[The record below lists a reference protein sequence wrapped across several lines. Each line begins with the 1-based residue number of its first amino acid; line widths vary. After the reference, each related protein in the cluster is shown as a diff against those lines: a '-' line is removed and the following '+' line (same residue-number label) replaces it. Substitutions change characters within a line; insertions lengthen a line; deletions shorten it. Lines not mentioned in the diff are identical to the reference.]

1 MVAAF
6 FPNCEIHEST
16 VTMMDATPHPD
27 EIDRQ
32 VRAALREDI
41 GTGDLTA
48 NLVPDGEYA
57 KATLVSRESAVVCG
71 NPWIEG
77 VFRTLDPTVSVNF
90 HRADTDEIG
99 VGDTWCVISGPA
111 RSILTGERSALNFA
125 QLLSGTATATR
136 AMVRAIAGTKAVL
149 LDTRKT
155 IPGLRLAQKYAV
167 RCGGASNHRIGLY
180 DGILIKENH
189 IRAAGSIGAAV
200 TAALTHSKTCK
211 FIEVEVENLDE
222 LKEALAAGAPRI
234 LLDNFSLDEMRAAV
248 ALTNGQAQLEAS
260 GGVTIDSIREIAAT
274 GVDFVSCGQITKD
287 VRATDLSLQFAFGSK
302 ASNH

>member
-1 MVAAF
+1 
-6 FPNCEIHEST
+6 
-16 VTMMDATPHPD
+16 MMDATPNPD

-32 VRAALREDI
+32 VRTALQEDV

-57 KATLVSRESAVVCG
+57 KATLVSRENAVVCG

-77 VFRTLDPTVSVNF
+77 VFRILDPTISVDF
-90 HRADTDEIG
+90 YRADTDEIG
-99 VGDTWCVISGPA
+99 AGDTWCVISGPA

-200 TAALTHSKTCK
+200 SAALTQSKACK

-248 ALTNGQAQLEAS
+248 RLTNGQAQLEAS

-287 VRATDLSLQFAFGSK
+287 VRATDLSLQFAFGSD

>member
-1 MVAAF
+1 
-6 FPNCEIHEST
+6 
-16 VTMMDATPHPD
+16 
-27 EIDRQ
+27 
-32 VRAALREDI
+32 
-41 GTGDLTA
+41 
-48 NLVPDGEYA
+48 
-57 KATLVSRESAVVCG
+57 
-71 NPWIEG
+71 
-77 VFRTLDPTVSVNF
+77 
-90 HRADTDEIG
+90 
-99 VGDTWCVISGPA
+99 
-111 RSILTGERSALNFA
+111 
-125 QLLSGTATATR
+125 
-136 AMVRAIAGTKAVL
+136 MVRAIAGTKAVL

-189 IRAAGSIGAAV
+189 IRAAGSIRAAV
-200 TAALTHSKTCK
+200 SIALTHSGTCK

-248 ALTNGQAQLEAS
+248 QLSNGQAQLEAS

-287 VRATDLSLQFAFGSK
+287 VHATDLSLQFAFGSK

>member
-1 MVAAF
+1 
-6 FPNCEIHEST
+6 
-16 VTMMDATPHPD
+16 MMDATPNPD

-32 VRAALREDI
+32 VRTALQEDV

-57 KATLVSRESAVVCG
+57 KATLVSRENAVVCG
-71 NPWIEG
+71 NPWIES
-77 VFRTLDPTVSVNF
+77 VFRILDPTISVDF
-90 HRADTDEIG
+90 YRADTDEIG
-99 VGDTWCVISGPA
+99 AGDTWCVISGPA

-200 TAALTHSKTCK
+200 SAALTQSKACK
-211 FIEVEVENLDE
+211 LIEVEVENLDE

-248 ALTNGQAQLEAS
+248 RLTNGQAQLEAS

-287 VRATDLSLQFAFGSK
+287 VRATDLSLQFAFGSD

>member
-1 MVAAF
+1 
-6 FPNCEIHEST
+6 
-16 VTMMDATPHPD
+16 MDATPNPD

-32 VRAALREDI
+32 VRTALQEDV

-57 KATLVSRESAVVCG
+57 KATLVSRENAVVCG

-77 VFRTLDPTVSVNF
+77 VFRILDPTISVDF
-90 HRADTDEIG
+90 YRADTDEIG
-99 VGDTWCVISGPA
+99 AGDTWCVISGPA

-200 TAALTHSKTCK
+200 SAALTQSKACK
-211 FIEVEVENLDE
+211 LIEVEVENLDE

-248 ALTNGQAQLEAS
+248 RLTNGQAQLEAS

-287 VRATDLSLQFAFGSK
+287 VRATDLSLQFAFGSD

>member
-1 MVAAF
+1 
-6 FPNCEIHEST
+6 
-16 VTMMDATPHPD
+16 MMDATPHPD

-77 VFRTLDPTVSVNF
+77 VFRILDPRVSIDF
-90 HRADTDEIG
+90 HRADTDEIAA
-99 VGDTWCVISGPA
+99 GDTWCVISGPA

-200 TAALTHSKTCK
+200 NAALTHSKKCK